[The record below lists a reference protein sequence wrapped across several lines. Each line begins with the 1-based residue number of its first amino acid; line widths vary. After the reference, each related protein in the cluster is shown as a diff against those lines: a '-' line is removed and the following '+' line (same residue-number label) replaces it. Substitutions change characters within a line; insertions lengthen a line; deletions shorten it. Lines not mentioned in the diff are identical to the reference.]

1 MGERP
6 NGFYT
11 CDYNEL
17 EIKNRLKTN
26 IKKISLDKLFAESK
40 KIFIEELNHTKN
52 KIGNIFLSIL

>member
-17 EIKNRLKTN
+17 EIKIDLKQ
-26 IKKISLDKLFAESK
+26 ILKISLDKLFENQKNIQGRVKSHK
-40 KIFIEELNHTKN
+40 K
-52 KIGNIFLSIL
+52 